1 MVELT
6 MKEIRDDQR
15 FDDLVE
21 VDGII
26 EKHYDK
32 DDDPYDITDCVYH
45 EIETNVNYR
54 HLRSFNF
61 NEIHGN
67 VVAYMETMEEMKEEE
82 KKKKAV

>member
-1 MVELT
+1 MVEFT
-6 MKEIRDDQR
+6 EKEKRENQR
-15 FDDLVE
+15 IDDLFE

-26 EKHYDK
+26 EKYYDK
-32 DDDPYDITDCVYH
+32 NDDPHDITDSVYH

-67 VVAYMETMEEMKEEE
+67 VIAYLETMEEA
-82 KKKKAV
+82 KAV